1 MQWKNYKWMNKA
13 AFFIFCLAFS
23 FSCFAQKDSVAVK
36 HKVTHSHD
44 KYYTKP
50 RIDVNDVIAY
60 MDSIG
65 IKHSEVVIKQAL
77 LETGHFRARLLMD
90 RNNLFAFRFTK
101 HYMRFSHWEKSVDY
115 YKNWQDRFYT
125 NDKEDYYLFLKR
137 VRYARAKNYIN
148 VLKQVR
154 VKKN

>member
-1 MQWKNYKWMNKA
+1 MQWKKYNWMKKVV
-13 AFFIFCLAFS
+13 FIIFCLAFS
-23 FSCFAQKDSVAVK
+23 FSCFGQKDSVAVK
-36 HKVTHSHD
+36 RKITHSRN
-44 KYYTKP
+44 KYYAKP
-50 RIDVNDVIAY
+50 RIDVNDVMTY
-60 MDSIG
+60 MDSVG

-101 HYMRFSHWEKSVDY
+101 HYMRFSHWEKCVDY
-115 YKNWQDRFYT
+115 YKKWQDKFYT

-137 VRYARAKNYIN
+137 IRYARANNYVN

>member
-1 MQWKNYKWMNKA
+1 
-13 AFFIFCLAFS
+13 
-23 FSCFAQKDSVAVK
+23 
-36 HKVTHSHD
+36 
-44 KYYTKP
+44 
-50 RIDVNDVIAY
+50 

-101 HYMRFSHWEKSVDY
+101 HYMRFSHWKKSVDY
-115 YKNWQDRFYT
+115 YKNWQDKFYT

-137 VRYARAKNYIN
+137 IRYARAKNYIN

-154 VKKN
+154 VRTN